1 MPGLLIEKFMDG
13 LHLKIKIHYPK
24 SMLPCVVRGGQERSA
39 ETRISKSKL
48 QEDLN
53 IKINIFLKGEF
64 QETYSLRA
72 VI

>member
-1 MPGLLIEKFMDG
+1 MDG

-24 SMLPCVVRGGQERSA
+24 SMSLYVGWERQERSA
-39 ETRISKSKL
+39 ETGISKSKL

-53 IKINIFLKGEF
+53 VKINFESEF
-64 QETYSLRA
+64 QEKHLLRA